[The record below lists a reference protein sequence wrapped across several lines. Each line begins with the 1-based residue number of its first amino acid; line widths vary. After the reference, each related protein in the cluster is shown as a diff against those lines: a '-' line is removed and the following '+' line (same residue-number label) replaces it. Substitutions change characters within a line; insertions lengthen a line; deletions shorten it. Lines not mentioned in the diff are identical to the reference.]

1 MGGMNQQEK
10 EEMARLVLDVNER
23 WGTTVILI
31 EHDMAVVMD
40 ISDRVTVLDR
50 GRMIAEGK
58 PAEVQDDPAV
68 IRAYLGAGRVRQ
80 AEAA

>member
-1 MGGMNQQEK
+1 MNQQEK
-10 EEMARLVLDVNER
+10 EEMAHLVLDVNKH

-40 ISDRVTVLDR
+40 ISDRVAVLDR
-50 GRMIAEGK
+50 GRMIAEGT

-68 IRAYLGAGRVRQ
+68 IRAYLGAGRARQ
-80 AEAA
+80 AVAA